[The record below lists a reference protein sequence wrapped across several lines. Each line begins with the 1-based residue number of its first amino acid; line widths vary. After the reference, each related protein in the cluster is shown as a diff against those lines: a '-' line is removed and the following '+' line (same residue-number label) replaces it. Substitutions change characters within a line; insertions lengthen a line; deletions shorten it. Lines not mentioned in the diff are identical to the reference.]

1 MAKYWAWRIAAAIVP
16 RVPMWIARPVA
27 SAISWLICLF
37 AGDARHRVERNLRH
51 IPGLADDHE
60 RFISAVYGV
69 FQTATLNYLDFL
81 RGAHLSDAELRA
93 GWTIENQ
100 EAFDAA
106 MAEGRGLVL
115 LSGHFGNFEF
125 AASRLAA
132 LGHRLIIPAE
142 RMRPEPLFELFC
154 RLREHH
160 GLRIV
165 PADSRESLRE
175 LLDALKRNEVDMFL
189 ADRYVAG
196 QSVEAPFFGT
206 PARMPTAPVAL
217 ALRSGAPVMTAY
229 SWREGAGRSH
239 GIFFPLEMSAA
250 ADTAD
255 EANAANGAGT
265 RSATATR
272 TRAADETQRA
282 LRIFLDRLEA
292 QIAAH
297 PEQWVAALAEVW
309 PASGTQHK

>member
-1 MAKYWAWRIAAAIVP
+1 MAKYWAWRIAAVIVP
-16 RVPMWIARPVA
+16 RVPIWIARPVA
-27 SAISWLICLF
+27 SAISWLTCLF
-37 AGDARHRVERNLRH
+37 AGSTRHRVERNLRH

-60 RFISAVYGV
+60 LFISAVYGV
-69 FQTATLNYLDFL
+69 FETATLNYLDFL
-81 RGAHLSDAELRA
+81 RGARLSDAELRA

-106 MAEGRGLVL
+106 MARGRGLVI

-142 RMRPEPLFELFC
+142 RMRPEPLFDLFC

-165 PADSRESLRE
+165 SADSRESLRE
-175 LLDALKRNEVDMFL
+175 LLDALKRNEVVMFL

-229 SWREGAGRSH
+229 SWREGARRSH
-239 GIFFPLEMSAA
+239 GVFLPLEMGAA
-250 ADTAD
+250 ADAAD
-255 EANAANGAGT
+255 AANGAGT

-282 LRIFLDRLEA
+282 LRTFLDRLEA

-309 PASGTQHK
+309 PTCGTQHK

>member
-106 MAEGRGLVL
+106 MARGRGLVIVG
-115 LSGHFGNFEF
+115 GHFGNFEL
-125 AASRLAA
+125 AASRLGAI
-132 LGHRLIIPAE
+132 GYKLITPAE
-142 RMRPEPLFELFC
+142 RMQPEPLFQLFC

-175 LLDALKRNEVDMFL
+175 LLDALRRNEVVMFL
-189 ADRYVAG
+189 VDRFVAG
-196 QSVEAPFFGT
+196 QSVEAPFFGS

-239 GIFFPLEMSAA
+239 GIFSPLEMRAA
-250 ADTAD
+250 ADV
-255 EANAANGAGT
+255 ANGAG
-265 RSATATR
+265 RRPATATR
-272 TRAADETQRA
+272 ARAADETQRA

-309 PASGTQHK
+309 PACGTHHK

>member
-1 MAKYWAWRIAAAIVP
+1 MAKYWAWRIAAALVP
-16 RVPMWIARPVA
+16 YIPMWIARPLA
-27 SAISWLICLF
+27 SATSWLICLF
-37 AGDARHRVERNLRH
+37 AGGTRHRVEGNLRH

-69 FQTATLNYLDFL
+69 FQTTTLNYLDFL
-81 RGAHLSDAELRA
+81 RGARLSDAELRA

-106 MAEGRGLVL
+106 MAQGRGLVL
-115 LSGHFGNFEF
+115 ISGHFGNFEL

-132 LGHRLIIPAE
+132 IGHRLIIPAE
-142 RMRPEPLFELFC
+142 RMRPEPLFALFC

-175 LLDALKRNEVDMFL
+175 LLDALKRNEVVMFL

-196 QSVEAPFFGT
+196 QSVEVPFFGA
-206 PARMPTAPVAL
+206 PARMPTAPIAL

-229 SWREGAGRSH
+229 SWREGPGRSH
-239 GIFFPLEMSAA
+239 GIFIPLEMSA
-250 ADTAD
+250 T
-255 EANAANGAGT
+255 ANGADVADGANGGGIA
-265 RSATATR
+265 SATV
-272 TRAADETQRA
+272 TRARTADQTQRA
-282 LRIFLDRLEA
+282 LRIFLDRLEE
-292 QIAAH
+292 QIAAR
-297 PEQWVAALAEVW
+297 PEQWVAALADVW
-309 PASGTQHK
+309 NTT